1 MYEYQRV
8 AKHLFYSEKDSKS
21 QYMYGGSYPRF
32 NTVSIDFENIFGTH
46 KSQNQELLNNVVQR
60 LTTLLTE
67 IDSIVHDDGIDV
79 THELVLKGVVQKCN
93 TDLKLLVEDGES
105 IQLGM
110 FRLMIFLQAASHL
123 GVGLRPHP
131 RLRDIF
137 YPVEGT
143 GAFQHLIDCDVD
155 RSDVYNVAA
164 ELKVALGIR
173 MDETEAILCEGMN
186 RILQKYDFFI
196 HGQSLFFC
204 DDDGKPWIKEFGDT
218 EWKPLQHIPLPL

>member
-1 MYEYQRV
+1 
-8 AKHLFYSEKDSKS
+8 
-21 QYMYGGSYPRF
+21 
-32 NTVSIDFENIFGTH
+32 
-46 KSQNQELLNNVVQR
+46 
-60 LTTLLTE
+60 
-67 IDSIVHDDGIDV
+67 
-79 THELVLKGVVQKCN
+79 
-93 TDLKLLVEDGES
+93 
-105 IQLGM
+105 
-110 FRLMIFLQAASHL
+110 MIFLQAASHL

-155 RSDVYNVAA
+155 RSDVYNVTA

-204 DDDGKPWIKEFGDT
+204 DDNGKPWIKEFGDT